1 MLYFQ
6 IGNMNSSLVDNFSI
20 NEPGKVRGHVG
31 QIIWAESSEIG
42 CGFVEYSVGDNIVS
56 VS

>member
-6 IGNMNSSLVDNFSI
+6 IGNMNSTLVDNFSI